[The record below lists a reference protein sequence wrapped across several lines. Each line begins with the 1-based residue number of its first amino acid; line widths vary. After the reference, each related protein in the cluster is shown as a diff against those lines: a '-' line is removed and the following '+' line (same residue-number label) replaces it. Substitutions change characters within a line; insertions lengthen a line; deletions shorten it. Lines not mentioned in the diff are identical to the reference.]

1 VNLVVPYIA
10 LDMESDEQ
18 QIRGLIDKWHRAT
31 AAGDL
36 ETVLSLMAD
45 DAIFLTA
52 GQPPMNKQAF
62 AAAFKG
68 FSGRVRIE
76 SKSDLKEVYAVGDL
90 AYCWSHISVAMTT
103 LDTREKKERAGY
115 TLTVFRKSPNG
126 SWDLS
131 RDANL
136 LV

>member
-1 VNLVVPYIA
+1 MN
-10 LDMESDEQ
+10 DDEK
-18 QIRGLIDKWHRAT
+18 QIRQLIDKWGRAT

-36 ETVLSLMAD
+36 QTVLDLMAD
-45 DAIFLTA
+45 DAIFLTP

-68 FSGRVRIE
+68 FAGSVRIGIE
-76 SKSDLKEVYAVGDL
+76 SQSDVKEVFAVGDL
-90 AYCWSHISVAMTT
+90 AYCWSHISVVMTS

-126 SWDLS
+126 SWVLS
-131 RDANL
+131 RDVNL
-136 LV
+136 IV

>member
-1 VNLVVPYIA
+1 MN
-10 LDMESDEQ
+10 SDEQ
-18 QIRGLIDKWHRAT
+18 QIRQLIDKWGRAT

-36 ETVLSLMAD
+36 QTVLHLMAD
-45 DAIFLTA
+45 DAIFLTP

-68 FSGRVRIE
+68 FSGRARVE
-76 SKSDLKEVYAVGDL
+76 SKPDVKEVYAVGDL
-90 AYCWSHISVAMTT
+90 AYCWSHISVVMTS
-103 LDTREKKERAGY
+103 LDTGERKERAGY
-115 TLTVFRKSPNG
+115 ALTVFRKSPNG
-126 SWDLS
+126 SWVIS